1 MEENQILYRN
11 DASEAECNAMLRK
24 VYLWMCAALVI
35 TGLVAFYVANSQMIL
50 RTIFSSQWI
59 FWALI
64 IGEFA
69 LVIGL
74 SAAIN
79 KLSATVATLM
89 FILYS
94 LLNGVL
100 LSSIFFAYKMGS
112 IATTFFVTAGT
123 FGAMAIYG
131 SVTKKDLTKLG
142 SLLYMALFG
151 LILAGLVNLF
161 LKNTILDFVIS
172 GIGVLMFV
180 GITAYDAQKIKNLLY
195 GSLEDE
201 STNKLAVL
209 GALSLYLDFINLFLY
224 LLRFLGRR
232 K

>member
-1 MEENQILYRN
+1 MDENQILYRN
-11 DASEAECNAMLRK
+11 DATEAECNAMLRK

-35 TGLVAFYVANSQMIL
+35 TGLVAYYVSNSYMIL
-50 RTIFSSQWI
+50 SYIYSSKWVLWTII
-59 FWALI
+59 F
-64 IGEFA
+64 GEFG

-79 KLSATVATLM
+79 RISATAATLM
-89 FILYS
+89 FILYA
-94 LLNGVL
+94 LLNGL
-100 LSSIFFAYKMGS
+100 LMSSIFMVYS
-112 IATTFFVTAGT
+112 ISSIGTTFFVTAGT
-123 FGAMAIYG
+123 FGAMAVYG

-142 SLLYMALFG
+142 SLLLMALIG
-151 LILAGLVNLF
+151 LIIATLVNLF
-161 LKNTILDFVIS
+161 LKNGVMDMVIS
-172 GIGVLMFV
+172 GIGVLVFV
-180 GITAYDAQKIKNLLY
+180 GLTAYDAQKIKGLLY
-195 GSLEDE
+195 GAVEEE

>member
-1 MEENQILYRN
+1 MDENQILYRN
-11 DASEAECNAMLRK
+11 DATEAECNAMLRK

-35 TGLVAFYVANSQMIL
+35 TGLVAYYVSNSYMIL
-50 RTIFSSQWI
+50 SYIYSSKWVLWTII
-59 FWALI
+59 F
-64 IGEFA
+64 GEFG

-79 KLSATVATLM
+79 RISATAATLM
-89 FILYS
+89 FILYA
-94 LLNGVL
+94 LLNGL
-100 LSSIFFAYKMGS
+100 LMSSIFMVYS
-112 IATTFFVTAGT
+112 ISSIGTTFFVTAGT

-142 SLLYMALFG
+142 SLLLMALIG
-151 LILAGLVNLF
+151 LIIATLVNLF
-161 LKNTILDFVIS
+161 LKNGVMDMVIS
-172 GIGVLMFV
+172 GIGVLVFV
-180 GITAYDAQKIKNLLY
+180 GLTAYDAQKIKGLLY
-195 GSLEDE
+195 GAVEEE

>member
-35 TGLVAFYVANSQMIL
+35 TGLVAFYVANSPMIL

-100 LSSIFFAYKMGS
+100 LSSIFFVYKMGS

>member
-1 MEENQILYRN
+1 MDENQILYRN
-11 DASEAECNAMLRK
+11 DATEAECNAMLRK

-35 TGLVAFYVANSQMIL
+35 TGLVAYYVSNSYMIL
-50 RTIFSSQWI
+50 SYIYSSRWVLWTII
-59 FWALI
+59 F
-64 IGEFA
+64 GEFG

-79 KLSATVATLM
+79 RISATAATLM
-89 FILYS
+89 FILYA
-94 LLNGVL
+94 LLNGL
-100 LSSIFFAYKMGS
+100 LMSSIFMVYS
-112 IATTFFVTAGT
+112 ISSIGTTFFVTAGT
-123 FGAMAIYG
+123 FGAMAVYG

-142 SLLYMALFG
+142 SLLLMALIG
-151 LILAGLVNLF
+151 LIIATLVNLF
-161 LKNTILDFVIS
+161 LKNGVMDMVIS
-172 GIGVLMFV
+172 GIGVLVFV
-180 GITAYDAQKIKNLLY
+180 GLTAYDAQKIKGLLY
-195 GSLEDE
+195 GAVEEE